1 MQTVQHILEPV
12 TWTMLPPIAA
22 GDIFLVTN
30 KPLSKSISVGN
41 IVVCIDITS
50 DPRGHP
56 LLVLLCLDTIRS
68 SYVPDNAPLEDFW
81 IQRCKSN
88 VK

>member
-12 TWTMLPPIAA
+12 TWTMLPPIAT

-30 KPLSKSISVGN
+30 KPISNSISVGT
-41 IVVCIDITS
+41 IIVCIDITS
-50 DPRGHP
+50 DPHGHP
-56 LLVLLCLDTIRS
+56 LLVLLCTDGIKS
-68 SYVPDNAPLEDFW
+68 SYVPNEPLESFW